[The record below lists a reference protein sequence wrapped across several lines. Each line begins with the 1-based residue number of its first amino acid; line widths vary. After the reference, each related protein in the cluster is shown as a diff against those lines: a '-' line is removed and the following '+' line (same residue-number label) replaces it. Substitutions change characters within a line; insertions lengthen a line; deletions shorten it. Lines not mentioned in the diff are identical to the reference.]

1 MSDSVY
7 ANRALNMMLTKRGHQ
22 RRDWSFEHDLLHTEE
37 EWEGLILKFALEHR
51 WTDVGALALAAQ
63 EMRIAAPVEAMAR
76 ALDEEDS
83 HER

>member
-7 ANRALNMMLTKRGHQ
+7 ANRALNMVLTKRGHQ

-76 ALDEEDS
+76 ALAEEDS